1 MACTNNAARL
11 PFLQSLVAI
20 ADGAVVQGSHGARS
34 TNNSTAAAVLAD
46 PQRRLAVFG
55 GREGL
60 ARSLASVYAC
70 TISLFLGGLRGVV
83 VRRIATTGRNC
94 ISGLAV
100 SRDGTTV
107 FTANASDHAM
117 RAYSVASGELLC
129 ATPGKDY
136 ATRPLQFLFP
146 RQLCVAADDTVLVAD
161 GGHNCIHVVTPRFDT
176 LQLLG
181 KDDALQNPTAVCCDD
196 ELVAAI
202 GGVGHLIVFCRVTGA
217 RRLYV
222 DLAAGLKNLA
232 KEHFACLSSMCF
244 WTSRRDVAFSDFYGG
259 CVFAVSLKGK
269 FLQRIGDAVLR
280 CPQGL
285 ACSAFDELLV
295 ADGALRRLFVFSTA
309 GELMRTLDCDVT
321 FGCIALHGSSVFAGD
336 GGRSIVEIQ

>member
-1 MACTNNAARL
+1 MALTNYAARL
-11 PFLQSLVAI
+11 PFLQSLAAI
-20 ADGAVVQGSHGARS
+20 ADGAVVQDSHGAR
-34 TNNSTAAAVLAD
+34 NNNNNTAAAVLAD

-60 ARSLASVYAC
+60 ARSLGSVYAC

-83 VRRIATTGRNC
+83 VRRIRTRGRNC
-94 ISGLAV
+94 ISGLAI

-129 ATPGKDY
+129 ATPGKDH
-136 ATRPLQFLFP
+136 ATQPLQFLFP
-146 RQLCVAADDTVLVAD
+146 RQLCVAADGTVFVAD

-176 LQLLG
+176 LQFFG
-181 KDDALQNPTAVCCDD
+181 KDDVLWAPTAVCCDD
-196 ELVAAI
+196 ELVATI
-202 GGVGHLIVFCRVTGA
+202 GSPRQLIVFCRGTGA
-217 RRLYV
+217 RLLHV
-222 DLAAGLKNLA
+222 DLAVVLKLPA
-232 KEHFACLSSMCF
+232 KTNFAFYGGMCF
-244 WTSRRDVAFSDFYGG
+244 WTTRRDIAFTDFYGG
-259 CVFAVSLKGK
+259 CVYAVSLEGNL
-269 FLQRIGDAVLR
+269 LQRIGDGVLR

-309 GELMRTLDCDVT
+309 GELMRSLDCDV
-321 FGCIALHGSSVFAGD
+321 FGCITLHGSSVFVGD
-336 GGRSIVEIQ
+336 SDRYISEIV